1 MKRTVALLSAL
12 LLTAVAG
19 FTGNLFG
26 DANGDGRVD
35 MADVVAVVNAA
46 MGNDPDNFDEAM
58 ADINGNGKI
67 DEEDASLLAES
78 LLNPP
83 FDRTKALEDD
93 YERAFT
99 QGYLPMKYSARYRKQ
114 QVTSQE
120 FKALLKLLVEE
131 YNPDKMEYFNSKIT
145 DYDAPV
151 YKGLAACM
159 VWYVARCIGVDTNN
173 STLEHSSVEDIFD
186 NLWDLPAFTD
196 IMPYAFSP
204 LDDDVENK
212 WDEAIHAILWNAS
225 HVSNISGIEIVGFDK
240 EDAKWSWN
248 KPFTWEDA
256 VRAITRLYD
265 SFEPEIVYASIDD
278 PRVTT
283 PDASIITPELIAYA
297 AKKEIHDIKDLPRQ
311 IGFFCGEGNG
321 DLTQPWRFG
330 TTAKDIKEWASW
342 GFNSLKYVPSWRHLF
357 NNDMEANLSV
367 FKSLDE
373 MVAAAMEYGVHLYFG
388 FCAVPGYGMYWA
400 ENFRDDYIMDTD
412 ILNPEKRQKAVNI
425 WKAIAT
431 RYKDVPNV
439 NLSFCPIQEITALY
453 SPDGFGEGQS
463 FTPEQILDF
472 VDIMVDAIKE
482 VTPERFIFYDAFC
495 FNLPTKNNDLMP
507 MAQQQYKH
515 MTEKYKNTRLVNNHM
530 DMGYMF
536 YEYSQGDGN
545 IDWAHH
551 SVWVP
556 TYPITLYDANSMIH
570 DDNMLTIDGCLPEGT
585 SIDFYIADADNAT
598 MIIAADSKTLYEETL
613 NGDFNMGYANAWGEQ
628 FKKSDKKVTVTLNH
642 DTKKVVLSASAGIF
656 NWCGIEVK
664 LPKSYTVSRWWKP
677 SGWDVELGLITE
689 EEVSQGWT
697 MKPTSSVQIGSFTKD
712 WDGGG
717 LNITIKDDVTFTSDH
732 YYSISNKEIT
742 EQMVK
747 EVCENFP
754 KWSCRFEDVL
764 VTDMA
769 GALNYWDETL
779 EIFQRYNI
787 DVWISAIGLLSE
799 EQLAPFR
806 ICDYEG
812 EDFEGHH
819 NFNVKLLK
827 VLQKYMDK

>member
-1 MKRTVALLSAL
+1 MKRKVAILSGL

-46 MGNDPDNFDEAM
+46 MGHAPENFDEAM

-67 DEEDASLLAES
+67 DEEDACLLAES
-78 LLNPP
+78 LFNPP
-83 FDRTKALEDD
+83 FDPSNALVDD

-114 QVTSQE
+114 QITSQE
-120 FKALLKLLVEE
+120 FKAMLKPLIEK
-131 YNPDKMEYFNSKIT
+131 YSPDKMEYFNSRIS
-145 DYDAPV
+145 DYDVPV
-151 YKGLAACM
+151 YRGIAACM

-173 STLEHSSVEDIFD
+173 STLEHSSVEDVFD

-225 HVSNISGIEIVGFDK
+225 HVSNISGIEIVGFDT
-240 EDAKWSWN
+240 EDVKWSWN
-248 KPFTWEDA
+248 KPFTWENA
-256 VRAITRLYD
+256 VRAITRLHD
-265 SFEPEIVYASIDD
+265 GFEPEIVYASIDD

-283 PDASIITPELIAYA
+283 PDASIITPELIACA

-482 VTPERFIFYDAFC
+482 VTPERFIFYDALC
-495 FNLPTKNNDLMP
+495 FNLPTENNDLMP

-570 DDNMLTIDGCLPEGT
+570 DDNVLTIDGCLPEGT

-628 FKKSDKKVTVTLNH
+628 FKKSDKKVTVTLDH

-664 LPKSYTVSRWWKP
+664 LPESYTVSRWWKP

-779 EIFQRYNI
+779 EIFQRYNL

-819 NFNVKLLK
+819 NFNVKLLRI
-827 VLQKYMDK
+827 LQKYMDK

>member
-1 MKRTVALLSAL
+1 MKRKVEILVCL

-35 MADVVAVVNAA
+35 MADVVAVVNAVMDNA
-46 MGNDPDNFDEAM
+46 PDNFDEAM
-58 ADINGNGKI
+58 ADINGNGKV
-67 DEEDASLLAES
+67 DDEDASLLAES

-83 FDRTKALEDD
+83 FDSFKALVDD

-114 QVTSQE
+114 QITSQE
-120 FKALLKLLVEE
+120 FKAMLKPLIEK
-131 YNPDKMEYFNSKIT
+131 YSPDKMEYFNSRIS
-145 DYDAPV
+145 DYDVPV
-151 YKGLAACM
+151 YRGIAACM

-173 STLEHSSVEDIFD
+173 STLEHSSVEDVFD

-225 HVSNISGIEIVGFDK
+225 HVSNISGIEIVGFDT
-240 EDAKWSWN
+240 EDVKWSWN
-248 KPFTWEDA
+248 KPFTWENA
-256 VRAITRLYD
+256 VRAITRLHD
-265 SFEPEIVYASIDD
+265 GFEPEIVYASIDD

-283 PDASIITPELIAYA
+283 PDASIITPELIACA

-342 GFNSLKYVPSWRHLF
+342 GVNSLKYVPSWRHLF

-482 VTPERFIFYDAFC
+482 VTPERFIFYDALC

-570 DDNMLTIDGCLPEGT
+570 DDNVLTIDGCLPEGT

-628 FKKSDKKVTVTLNH
+628 FKKSDKKVTVTLDH

-664 LPKSYTVSRWWKP
+664 LPESYTVSRWWKP

-779 EIFQRYNI
+779 EIFQRYNL

-819 NFNVKLLK
+819 NFNVKLLRI
-827 VLQKYMDK
+827 LQKYMDK